1 MKKKILIVEDEESM
15 LNSMRLIL
23 KMADYKVEIARD
35 GQEAFNKVMDSEEK
49 GRQYDLIIT
58 DVLMPNLNGLEF
70 LDKLNH
76 EKLMIPVIAITGHAD
91 KKMILKLILKGCDA
105 YIIKPIE
112 QDKLIDQV
120 NYVFAEQINSKGFQ

>member
-1 MKKKILIVEDEESM
+1 MRKKILIVEDEEAT

-23 KMADYKVEIARD
+23 KMAGYKVETAKD
-35 GQEAFNKVMDSEEK
+35 GQEAFNEVMNSLEN
-49 GRQYDLIIT
+49 GILFDLIIT
-58 DVLMPNLNGLEF
+58 DVAMPNLNGLEL

-91 KKMILKLILKGCDA
+91 KKMMLELILKGCDTCLL
-105 YIIKPIE
+105 KPIE

-120 NYVFAEQINSKGFQ
+120 NYVFAQQIN